1 MNTVRDFILIKNKMH
16 KYHWV
21 KPDETV
27 ATALKKMSDHNLG
40 AILVLEKNQVTGLFS
55 ERDYARKL
63 LLQGRSSLT
72 TPVKEVMTTDVLY
85 VTPDYLLD
93 ECMALMTS
101 KKIRHL
107 PVIDQGRLLSV
118 LSMDEVAEAL
128 LEGKEF
134 MIAELT
140 RYITGAPEPEVY
152 RPKFKTVRE
161 LIWSKDRPVSA

>member
-1 MNTVRDFILIKNKMH
+1 MNTVKDFILTKNKMH

-21 KPDETV
+21 NPDETV
-27 ATALKKMSDHNLG
+27 ATALKEMSDHNLG
-40 AILVLEKNQVTGLFS
+40 AILILEKNQVIGLFS
-55 ERDYARKL
+55 ERDYARKI

-72 TPVKEVMTTDVLY
+72 TPVKDVMITDVLY

-107 PVIDQGRLLSV
+107 PVIDQGQLLSV
-118 LSMDEVAEAL
+118 LSIDEVAEAL
-128 LEGKEF
+128 LDGKEF

-152 RPKFKTVRE
+152 KPKPRKVRE
-161 LIWSKDRPVSA
+161 LIWSKERPVSA

>member
-1 MNTVRDFILIKNKMH
+1 MH

-27 ATALKKMSDHNLG
+27 AMALKEMSDHNLG
-40 AILVLEKNQVTGLFS
+40 AILILEKNQVVGLFS
-55 ERDYARKL
+55 ERDYARKIL
-63 LLQGRSSLT
+63 LHGRSSLT
-72 TPVKEVMTTDVLY
+72 TPVKDVMTTDVLY
-85 VTPDYLLD
+85 VTPGYLLD

-107 PVIDQGRLLSV
+107 PVIDQGQLLSV
-118 LSMDEVAEAL
+118 LSIDEVAEAL

-140 RYITGAPEPEVY
+140 RYITGAPKQEIY
-152 RPKFKTVRE
+152 RPTTKKVKE
-161 LIWSKDRPVSA
+161 LIWSKERPVSA